1 MALIEN
7 TLFGKVDKVQIA
19 IDRLKSFEPQEGYC
33 LRFSGGKDSVVI
45 KRLAEMSGVKF
56 DAHYTVTSVDPPE
69 LVRFVKKMPDVSFDI
84 PHDKDGKPIT
94 MWNLIPRM
102 GTPPMRMS
110 RYCCAELKETVG
122 TGRVSVTGVRWAE
135 SARRKNNRNL
145 VDISKNKG
153 KQRISYNL
161 DNDDARR
168 TVEQCYR
175 TMATLVNPIIDWTDD
190 DVWKFIRTE
199 NVPYCELYDCG
210 YKRLGCIG
218 CPMSTNA
225 EKELSAYP
233 KYKQAYIRAFD
244 RMLVKRL
251 ENGKET
257 KWKTGEEVMDWWI
270 TKKSKQDEAQL
281 VLEFG
286 EELDED

>member
-1 MALIEN
+1 
-7 TLFGKVDKVQIA
+7 
-19 IDRLKSFEPQEGYC
+19 
-33 LRFSGGKDSVVI
+33 
-45 KRLAEMSGVKF
+45 
-56 DAHYTVTSVDPPE
+56 
-69 LVRFVKKMPDVSFDI
+69 
-84 PHDKDGKPIT
+84 
-94 MWNLIPRM
+94 
-102 GTPPMRMS
+102 
-110 RYCCAELKETVG
+110 VG